1 MGVDE
6 SNHITRGVINLGQGP
21 DKRMIRLI
29 GCTIN
34 DHRFHIKDW
43 DTCRK
48 SQNSGFI
55 EHEGKVI
62 DFYGVLI
69 DIIELS
75 YIRRN
80 TVLIFK
86 CDWWDIENKRRI
98 NVDDF
103 EIISV
108 NVTKSWY
115 KDQPFVLA
123 A

>member
-1 MGVDE
+1 MHV
-6 SNHITRGVINLGQGP
+6 
-21 DKRMIRLI
+21 
-29 GCTIN
+29 
-34 DHRFHIKDW
+34 
-43 DTCRK
+43 
-48 SQNSGFI
+48 